1 MSEKHI
7 VVHGAIC
14 ECQQGFVPDML
25 DVTSHQY
32 EYANDKNGSKK
43 LIGTT
48 LELGAPFKNKTF
60 GQCKLQPTG
69 SSYKPCQPMITGWD
83 GAYEDVTLK
92 NGGKILVENSKA
104 ICAIAGSGVV
114 KITNHG
120 QISQPSQQNMNNAD
134 EDRQAQLNPMVNV
147 NEVGS
152 TNQKQDEIIDLA
164 N

>member
-7 VVHGAIC
+7 VVHGALC

-25 DVTSHQY
+25 DVKSHKY

-43 LIGTT
+43 LIATT
-48 LELGAPFKNKTF
+48 LELGTPFKNKTF

-92 NGGKILVENSKA
+92 NGGNIIVEDSKA

-120 QISQPSQQNMNNAD
+120 QISEPSQQNMNNAD
-134 EDRQAQLNPMVNV
+134 EDTQAQLNPMVNPASSSSSK
-147 NEVGS
+147 EEEGI
-152 TNQKQDEIIDLA
+152 KEKA
-164 N
+164 K